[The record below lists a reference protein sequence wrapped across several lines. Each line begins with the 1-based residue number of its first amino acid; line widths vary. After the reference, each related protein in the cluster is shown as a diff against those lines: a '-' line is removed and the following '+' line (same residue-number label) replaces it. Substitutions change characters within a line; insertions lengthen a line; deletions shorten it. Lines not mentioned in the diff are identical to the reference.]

1 MYRWNLGCMCPRCSL
16 DAWWERFQ
24 DNIVFLGSQQPH
36 LLSCCNSAFPLPKVE
51 CGVTLVALGGESSQD
66 QFQFSYSVLHKTLV
80 FVAAV
85 SLILFKC
92 IFLKEIE
99 CDNLIEK
106 FYILNVVKAQRW
118 QCSDVGSGENL
129 SKQSPG
135 SIDVK
140 CLHIWLVT
148 SKYLDWHYKTGLV

>member
-1 MYRWNLGCMCPRCSL
+1 M
-16 DAWWERFQ
+16 
-24 DNIVFLGSQQPH
+24 
-36 LLSCCNSAFPLPKVE
+36 E

-66 QFQFSYSVLHKTLV
+66 QFSYSVLHKTLV

-92 IFLKEIE
+92 IFFKENE

-106 FYILNVVKAQRW
+106 FYLLNVLIAQRW

-129 SKQSPG
+129 SKQSSGMGP
-135 SIDVK
+135 
-140 CLHIWLVT
+140 
-148 SKYLDWHYKTGLV
+148 